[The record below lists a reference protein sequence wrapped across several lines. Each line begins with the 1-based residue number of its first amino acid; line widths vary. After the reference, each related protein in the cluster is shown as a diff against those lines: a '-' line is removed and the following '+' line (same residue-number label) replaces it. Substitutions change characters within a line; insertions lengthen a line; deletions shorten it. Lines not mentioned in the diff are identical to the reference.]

1 MLLAHPPPL
10 STPAKQATFRLSLTA
25 TSLKTPLTAVP
36 KLAVVE
42 RSSVRKCEKMIFDS
56 FSTRSLLRFFF
67 FVMKTQA
74 NFLTSVILE
83 TILASKLFKNC

>member
-56 FSTRSLLRFFF
+56 FSTRSLLRFFY
-67 FVMKTQA
+67 VMKTQA

>member
-56 FSTRSLLRFFF
+56 FCTRSLLRFF
-67 FVMKTQA
+67 
-74 NFLTSVILE
+74 FLTSVILE

>member
-56 FSTRSLLRFFF
+56 FCTRSLLRFFF
-67 FVMKTQA
+67 
-74 NFLTSVILE
+74 FLTSVILE

>member
-42 RSSVRKCEKMIFDS
+42 RSSVRKL
-56 FSTRSLLRFFF
+56 SL
-67 FVMKTQA
+67 
-74 NFLTSVILE
+74 IH
-83 TILASKLFKNC
+83 I